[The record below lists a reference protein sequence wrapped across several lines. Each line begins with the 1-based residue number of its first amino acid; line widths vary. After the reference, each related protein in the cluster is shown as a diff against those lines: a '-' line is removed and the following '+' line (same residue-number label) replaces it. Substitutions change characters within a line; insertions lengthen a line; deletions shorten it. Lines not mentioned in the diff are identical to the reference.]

1 MSEMLKNL
9 IINNLTTISNDEVPF
24 KRKYYNIAI
33 NKIKS
38 MDDDEIINRERF
50 DDIDGIGKKINEK
63 ILKIRQTRT
72 NLSRVDEIIDKKDR
86 EFDMT
91 KVYGIGHKLR
101 DKIEAKYG
109 KIKDLQELINLNKIH
124 KFLNKKHMIGLKHF
138 EDIQLRIPRVEMEG
152 HHQFIAD
159 LVNHANIN
167 VKCEITGS
175 YRRNSPTSGDIDVL
189 VTSTGDDY
197 ISKYRF
203 FVDELIMRKYV
214 SDVLAYGDNK
224 FMGMCILPGCTNHRR
239 IDIIVTKPEQ
249 YYFEL
254 LYFTGNDD
262 FNKEMRSYALEL
274 GFSLSQYAFTDVK
287 KNVIVDGSFESEH
300 DIFNFLGLRYVD
312 PENRVS
318 GSIIKAAEI

>member
-9 IINNLTTISNDEVPF
+9 IIDNLTTISNDEVPF

-33 NKIKS
+33 NKIKC

-72 NLSRVDEIIDKKDR
+72 NLSRVDDIIDKKDN
-86 EFDMT
+86 EFDLT

-101 DKIEAKYG
+101 EKIEAKYG
-109 KIKDLQELINLNKIH
+109 KMKDVHELENLNKKH
-124 KFLNKKHMIGLKHF
+124 NFLNKKHMIGLKHF
-138 EDIQLRIPRVEMEG
+138 QDIQLRIPRVEMEG
-152 HHQFIAD
+152 HDQFISD
-159 LVNHANIN
+159 LLRHTSIDVR
-167 VKCEITGS
+167 CEITGS
-175 YRRNSPTSGDIDVL
+175 YRRKNATSGDIDIL
-189 VTSTGDDY
+189 VTSAGDDY

-203 FVDELIMRKYV
+203 FVEELIRRNYV

-254 LYFTGNDD
+254 LYFTGNDE

-274 GFSLSQYAFTDVK
+274 GFSLSQYAFTNVK
-287 KNVIVDGSFESEH
+287 TKSIVNGSFKSEH
-300 DIFNFLGLRYVD
+300 DIFEFLGLKYIE
-312 PENRVS
+312 PENRLS
-318 GSIIKAAEI
+318 GSIVKAGP